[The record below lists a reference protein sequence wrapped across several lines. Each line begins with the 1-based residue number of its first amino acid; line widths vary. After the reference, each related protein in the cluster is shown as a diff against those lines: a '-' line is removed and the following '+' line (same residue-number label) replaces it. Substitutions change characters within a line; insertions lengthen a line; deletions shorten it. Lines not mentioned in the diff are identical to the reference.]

1 MTDNIS
7 HGYKLANHFKR
18 SQTFTVHKGACLEKP
33 QSDRPRLKLVKCDS
47 STGVLDESLK
57 PSWDALDRSVLRF
70 FAYIEEADAPGSL
83 QAPRVRAFVILYY
96 LSDDTV
102 SIFEPRVE
110 NSGMIQG
117 PFLKR
122 SRVPGFDVQAVRIGS
137 CVSIHQ
143 HNFVVSDADKFTR
156 DYFNSLGV
164 CLGEAKSVPMDR
176 FGQRNQHD
184 DRYELPSYEP
194 LGKSVH
200 IDTKKV
206 MRFLENDKKVCRFF
220 AVQRSEQ
227 ETRFFVLLYY
237 LADNTVEIRESVQP
251 NSGRDECS
259 VFFNRGILD
268 TNGRPAGPESTLI
281 EVRNWRVGSSISLC
295 SNEFWVYDADK
306 FTRNW
311 FAVKFG
317 ISLDPALSVE
327 VKTKQTWKPCA
338 TETPPYT
345 GFGSWEDSLGS
356 VKSLCPKPPKKHPLP
371 DGRLLRFRCRLES
384 PTVEDKDRRFVFS
397 FHSAD
402 KQLAIHEPSVRNSGI
417 IGGKFLEKG
426 LYINELTGEVLKE
439 GDLKNGSTVRIL
451 GRSFLVE
458 QSDALAC
465 REGSS
470 LLPIANEVQRKLI
483 QLMPQIHD
491 TFRRFDKDATDLITV
506 DKFRDIL
513 VQFGFNLS
521 EEECLGIM
529 QVFDS
534 NHNGLISYQ
543 EFCDALS
550 HEQLSLP
557 EVAIKDYKE
566 RTRKTLESKS
576 EHDMQ
581 IHAARKLTEILY
593 SKNSLSQRLMKELGV
608 LSNHSKIID
617 SSLFKRAL
625 DNLGISQSQN
635 DIDRVVDL
643 AKQQDES
650 INAFDYFLFLRNIT
664 ILYHNV

>member
-1 MTDNIS
+1 
-7 HGYKLANHFKR
+7 
-18 SQTFTVHKGACLEKP
+18 
-33 QSDRPRLKLVKCDS
+33 
-47 STGVLDESLK
+47 
-57 PSWDALDRSVLRF
+57 
-70 FAYIEEADAPGSL
+70 
-83 QAPRVRAFVILYY
+83 
-96 LSDDTV
+96 
-102 SIFEPRVE
+102 
-110 NSGMIQG
+110 
-117 PFLKR
+117 
-122 SRVPGFDVQAVRIGS
+122 
-137 CVSIHQ
+137 
-143 HNFVVSDADKFTR
+143 
-156 DYFNSLGV
+156 
-164 CLGEAKSVPMDR
+164 
-176 FGQRNQHD
+176 
-184 DRYELPSYEP
+184 
-194 LGKSVH
+194 
-200 IDTKKV
+200 
-206 MRFLENDKKVCRFF
+206 
-220 AVQRSEQ
+220 
-227 ETRFFVLLYY
+227 
-237 LADNTVEIRESVQP
+237 
-251 NSGRDECS
+251 
-259 VFFNRGILD
+259 
-268 TNGRPAGPESTLI
+268 
-281 EVRNWRVGSSISLC
+281 
-295 SNEFWVYDADK
+295 
-306 FTRNW
+306 
-311 FAVKFG
+311 
-317 ISLDPALSVE
+317 
-327 VKTKQTWKPCA
+327 
-338 TETPPYT
+338 
-345 GFGSWEDSLGS
+345 
-356 VKSLCPKPPKKHPLP
+356 
-371 DGRLLRFRCRLES
+371 
-384 PTVEDKDRRFVFS
+384 VEDKDRRFVFS

-439 GDLKNGSTVRIL
+439 EDLNIGSTVRIL

-521 EEECLGIM
+521 EEDCLGIM

-557 EVAIKDYKE
+557 EVTIKDYKE

-608 LSNHSKIID
+608 LSNHSKIVD
-617 SSLFKRAL
+617 STLFKRAL

-635 DIDRVVDL
+635 DIDLVVDL